1 VTPDDLPDP
10 RRICLIKP
18 SALGDVV
25 TALPVLRA
33 LRRRHRDAH
42 IAWVL
47 RDIYAPLIAH
57 DSQLDEVICY
67 DRRLLGRFWLPGAGM
82 AAVRRLRKR
91 LAEGQFDWAIDLQG
105 LARSGYFAKWTRAG
119 LRIGFADARELAPR
133 HYTRTVDVPAE
144 AHTIDR
150 NLAVAAALGCPGG
163 PEDLHLTESQ
173 PGRAQADALLDELHI
188 EPGRYF
194 ALCPATTWPTKRYPA
209 RHWIRVAAG
218 LAESLPVVLL
228 GTGGDRTDCARIAEA
243 AGNGVNS
250 IAGQTGI
257 DGFVAVLA
265 TAASVVCCDSSAK
278 FIAQATGTPAACLIG
293 PTRAGR
299 TGLWP
304 KAAMAGTDLVA
315 PVACQ
320 GCLQKSCSHCTC
332 MQLIPPGQ
340 VVSATL
346 ELCSIRSG

>member
-1 VTPDDLPDP
+1 MSGDDLPSP

-33 LRRRHRDAH
+33 LRRRFADAH

-57 DSQLDEVICY
+57 DNQLDEVICY

-82 AAVRRLRKR
+82 SAVRDLHKR
-91 LAEGQFDWAIDLQG
+91 LAAGHFDWAIDLQG
-105 LARSGYFAKWTRAG
+105 LARSGYFAKWTRAP

-133 HYTRTVDVPAE
+133 HYTRVVDVPAE

-163 PEDLHLTESQ
+163 PEDLRLSAS
-173 PGRAQADALLDELHI
+173 PAGREQRDAILSELDI
-188 EPGRYF
+188 TAWQYF
-194 ALCPATTWPTKRYPA
+194 ALCPATTWETKRYPA
-209 RHWIRVAAG
+209 RHWVRVAAG
-218 LAESLPVVLL
+218 LAETLPVVLL
-228 GTGGDRTDCARIAEA
+228 GTGADRAPCDRIADA
-243 AGNGVNS
+243 AGAGVSS
-250 IAGQTGI
+250 IAGQTGV

-265 TAASVVCCDSSAK
+265 SAAGVVCCDSSAK
-278 FIAQATGTPAACLIG
+278 FISQATGTPAVCLIG

-304 KAAMAGTDLVA
+304 HAPTAGTNLVA
-315 PVACQ
+315 PVRCQ
-320 GCLQKSCSHCTC
+320 GCLQKRCAHSTC

-340 VVSATL
+340 VVSAVL